1 VVLKVRAVSY
11 DRRMPATA
19 YSRVQFG
26 MHSPPVTIDVQ
37 VMPGLPSLSVV
48 ELAEAAVKEAK
59 ERVRSA
65 VTSCGFHWPPG
76 RVGCITIS
84 RPAARQRKPGKSV

>member
-1 VVLKVRAVSY
+1 VVLKVRAVPY
-11 DRRMPATA
+11 DRRMLATA

-26 MHSPPVTIDVQ
+26 RHSPPVSIDVQ

-48 ELAEAAVKEAK
+48 ELAQAAVKEAK
-59 ERVRSA
+59 DRVRSA
-65 VTSCGFHWPPG
+65 VTSCGFHRPPG

-84 RPAARQRKPGKSV
+84 RAARQRKPGKSV